1 MSDFVAIPEPAEP
14 VYPEAVKLI
23 MPGEF
28 AAGGIGSPENTQAEA
43 LVRRTQWLKRQVQV
57 LLETIPGTEEF
68 EQVLN
73 EIRNEL
79 AALDA
84 VSLKNR
90 IDHLER
96 TSGTL
101 ALNLQ
106 DLAWRLE
113 LEGLYGSYDA
123 WWLENF
129 LSTNEIDLADVG
141 VTSVVPG
148 DDSLDVDDISNIVV
162 GLNYTLTDGLVSEQV
177 QVRATATAGTVK
189 RVILISP
196 VTQQYRTGSA
206 RLMRTSVRISDG
218 KAFGAGTTTSKSWD
232 PNVTWQGTGA
242 LVPVDVPLET
252 SVGNSGAF
260 TVSGDIGFVGD
271 LVTLA

>member
-43 LVRRTQWLKRQVQV
+43 LVRRTQWLKRQVQI

-177 QVRATATAGTVK
+177 QVRATATAGTAK
-189 RVILISP
+189 RVILVSP

-218 KAFGAGTTTSKSWD
+218 KAFGAGTTTSKGWN

>member
-43 LVRRTQWLKRQVQV
+43 LVRRTQWLKRQVQI

-189 RVILISP
+189 RVILVSP

-218 KAFGAGTTTSKSWD
+218 KAFGAGTTTSKGWN